1 MKTLQKQIFNQDMFG
16 HKIQMN
22 FRRQG
27 ENKKTL
33 IGGIFSILIKVSMLF
48 YVIYNFRKLFLY
60 EDDKNYKE
68 SKPLDL

>member
-1 MKTLQKQIFNQDMFG
+1 
-16 HKIQMN
+16 MN